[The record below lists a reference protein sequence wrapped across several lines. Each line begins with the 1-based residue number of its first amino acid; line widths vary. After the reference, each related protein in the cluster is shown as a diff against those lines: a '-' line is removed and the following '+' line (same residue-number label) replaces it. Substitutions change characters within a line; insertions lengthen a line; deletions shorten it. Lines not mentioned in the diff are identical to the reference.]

1 MQSRTDQLCSYC
13 QRQLVPEAP
22 QLCFFSPHPKNC
34 FLKRAVVNA
43 LAMTK
48 PTLFST
54 VTRPSW
60 KQDQG
65 GAIWLP
71 LGLKEEISGSW
82 DSLSPIITS
91 PGGLLRPLF
100 PQDNQ
105 LPKSRVT
112 TPASLQCSG
121 QKWGFSPIYK
131 AAEAL
136 EEARG
141 MAPATWKLQVSFRE
155 LGRKPECMPCKCSAH
170 PRRWGASE
178 QSKGEPGLLTKPSL
192 LLCAFLLVRLDVGEL
207 IRWPQKGRQ
216 SLALPKGALSPIDTA
231 PWEEKSGLLIIRL
244 STNIICLP
252 WDKTH
257 STRNPKGDRFL

>member
-1 MQSRTDQLCSYC
+1 MLWPWPSPHFSVLWPTLPGNRTREGLSDCLWDWRRRS
-13 QRQLVPEAP
+13 PEAEIPYHPSLPP
-22 QLCFFSPHPKNC
+22 QEGCSDLCFP
-34 FLKRAVVNA
+34 R
-43 LAMTK
+43 T
-48 PTLFST
+48 
-54 VTRPSW
+54 
-60 KQDQG
+60 
-65 GAIWLP
+65 
-71 LGLKEEISGSW
+71 IS
-82 DSLSPIITS
+82 
-91 PGGLLRPLF
+91 
-100 PQDNQ
+100 

-131 AAEAL
+131 AGEAL
-136 EEARG
+136 EETRG

>member
-105 LPKSRVT
+105 STKEQSHNSCLSAVLWTEVRLFPHLQGWGGFGRGTGHGSSHLKATGFLQRAGEETRVYALQVLCP
-112 TPASLQCSG
+112 PASVRCLWAEQRRTRAADKTKFVALCLSSG
-121 QKWGFSPIYK
+121 QTRCRGINQVATERPAKPGFTKGSSLPNRYSP
-131 AAEAL
+131 L
-136 EEARG
+136 R
-141 MAPATWKLQVSFRE
+141 
-155 LGRKPECMPCKCSAH
+155 RKEWFA
-170 PRRWGASE
+170 
-178 QSKGEPGLLTKPSL
+178 
-192 LLCAFLLVRLDVGEL
+192 
-207 IRWPQKGRQ
+207 
-216 SLALPKGALSPIDTA
+216 
-231 PWEEKSGLLIIRL
+231 
-244 STNIICLP
+244 N
-252 WDKTH
+252 
-257 STRNPKGDRFL
+257 N